1 MDSLNDVLNSDR
13 HETNEVFGSSD
24 CVLAWRYCVLA
35 WRYCVLAWRWR
46 EVGLTTRLDWLFRS
60 VRSSHPGSN
69 ALAFKC
75 LSGQLEVFG
84 VRAKCSLEFKLSAI
98 DDDLK

>member
-1 MDSLNDVLNSDR
+1 MDSLNDVLNSGR

-24 CVLAWRYCVLA
+24 CVLA